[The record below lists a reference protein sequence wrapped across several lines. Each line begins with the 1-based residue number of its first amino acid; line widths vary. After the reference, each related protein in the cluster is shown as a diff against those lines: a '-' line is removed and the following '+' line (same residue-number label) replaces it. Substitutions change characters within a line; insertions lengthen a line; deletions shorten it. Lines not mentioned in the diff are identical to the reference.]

1 MVTQSFPSDVRDAL
15 SLLARS
21 SDRTSPSVFVGR
33 EEEIDLIDSAVRMTR
48 RGEVG
53 HTVVVQGVPGAGKTA
68 LLREYGRRLLASSGE
83 GGLPVVPVPLRP
95 TDLNASP
102 AAILEEVDRQFCE
115 FEATGKWGEPMSR
128 MIEGASFVGSTLFAA
143 FTERDFREFTASAGA
158 PNSLP
163 VALDSYMR
171 FRFNRR
177 DSTIVLLVDEAQNL
191 PDTSHVRAH
200 LDALHGGVQGHT
212 QVLLVCFGLRNTTAR
227 LRELGLSRLASDH
240 ERSIGVLGSEDAK
253 RAVVGTLEAAL
264 SGFVFDDETV
274 DETQRTHWIGASV
287 DAILRESGNFP
298 HHLANGCRSLARIVL
313 DEGIG
318 IEPPVRRLQEEC
330 RKRKRDYYDARLHP
344 WRRHTVALSHAF
356 PGGSTSWTSI
366 EDVVAVLM
374 AADDVGRP
382 VAEDVAVAIVDELS
396 ANGFVEEHMT
406 GCRLALPSLESHFE
420 ETQLG
425 VDPRSKASQAVR
437 AARADLGGQRDDSLS
452 R

>member
-240 ERSIGVLGSEDAK
+240 ERSIGVLDSGDAK
-253 RAVVGTLEAAL
+253 RAVVGTLEAAF
-264 SGFVFDDETV
+264 SGFVFDDGTVNETR
-274 DETQRTHWIGASV
+274 RTHWIGASV
-287 DAILRESGNFP
+287 DAILHESGNFP

-318 IEPPVRRLQEEC
+318 VEPPVHRLQEEC

-374 AADDVGRP
+374 AADNFGRP
-382 VAEDVAVAIVDELS
+382 VAEDVAVAIVEELS

-406 GCRLALPSLESHFE
+406 GCRLALPSLESHFKE
-420 ETQLG
+420 MQLG

-437 AARADLGGQRDDSLS
+437 AVRADLGNQRSDSLS
-452 R
+452 K

>member
-1 MVTQSFPSDVRDAL
+1 MVTQTLSSDVRDAL
-15 SLLARS
+15 GLLARS

-33 EEEIDLIDSAVRMTR
+33 EEEIDLIDSAVQMTR

-115 FEATGKWGEPMSR
+115 FETTGKWGEPMS
-128 MIEGASFVGSTLFAA
+128 TFAA
-143 FTERDFREFTASAGA
+143 FTKRDFREFTASARA

-191 PDTSHVRAH
+191 PDTPHVRAH

-253 RAVVGTLEAAL
+253 RAVIGTLEAAF
-264 SGFVFDDETV
+264 SGFVFDDGTVNETR
-274 DETQRTHWIGASV
+274 RTHWIGASV

-318 IEPPVRRLQEEC
+318 VEPPVRRLQEEC

-356 PGGSTSWTSI
+356 PGGSTAWTSI

-374 AADDVGRP
+374 ASDNFGRP

-406 GCRLALPSLESHFE
+406 GCRLALPPLESHFKE
-420 ETQLG
+420 MHLG

-437 AARADLGGQRDDSLS
+437 AVRADLGNQISDSLS
-452 R
+452 K